1 MSIEEILKISTAII
15 ASFGGSALL
24 LGVFSHWLGGLWA
37 KRMLQD
43 ERAKHEQGIQ
53 ELKAKNEAALEDIKA
68 QIDTL
73 KQKELTRH
81 FDKLAIYK
89 DVIHIVS
96 EMLRELEAVAS
107 SKQASINPEVE
118 HSFALNRNK
127 AYGYISL
134 VSCQEVLDKYNDM
147 IDFFIPLVYEGGEA
161 TWEEIRGKADSML
174 NAMRKD
180 LGINE
185 GSIAYKGAR

>member
-1 MSIEEILKISTAII
+1 MNTEEIFKIAAAII
-15 ASFGGSALL
+15 ASLGGSALL
-24 LGVFSHWLGGLWA
+24 LGVFSHWLGSLWA

-43 ERAKHEQGIQ
+43 ERAKHEKSLQ
-53 ELKAKNEAALEDIKA
+53 ELKAKNEAALEDLKS

-73 KQKELTRH
+73 KQKELSRH

-96 EMLRELEAVAS
+96 EMLRELEAVATDKQESIS
-107 SKQASINPEVE
+107 SEVE

-134 VSCQEVLDKYNDM
+134 VSCQEVLDKYNEM
-147 IDFFIPLVYEGGEA
+147 IDFFIPLIYEGADA
-161 TWEEIRGKADSML
+161 TWEEMRDKAVSML

-185 GSIAYKGAR
+185 GDVLYRGSR